1 MKKSIFSDFEPKGI
15 IKNDEKRI
23 RYIDVLYVIGILLVV
38 WGHSHPIDESWHG
51 TWYSHL
57 NGFIYTFHMP
67 LFFFIGGYLM
77 VGSKSVEKLGYF
89 KWALGKILK
98 FLIPYLVL
106 TALAYYPKSLLGDTS
121 DTVTLSLQ
129 YFLTTT
135 FLIPRI
141 GVWGH
146 FWFIPTFLILD
157 LLWGAWR
164 VNVYKHK
171 LIYRWGLIIGFIVSL
186 AIAIFPILSD
196 YFVLYDI
203 SQVALFYACGI
214 LTALIKPIL
223 WDKHWKNWIWIV
235 VGTVGTFF
243 LYPYGNAAFRYTPIL
258 GGDAIFPYSDQP
270 FVFCP
275 FINFIVGMFVVWA
288 CWNLAKSLSALKST
302 KFAEKITQYNFTI
315 YLYSWPAQSLFDV
328 ILRRL
333 GVNWLVIIAI
343 LFVIGFVVPLT
354 IIFIYKKATF
364 LHCKFMDYLIGIQT
378 VS

>member
-1 MKKSIFSDFEPKGI
+1 MIKTLFSEFNPKGL
-15 IKNDEKRI
+15 IKSDDKRF

-77 VGSKSVEKLGYF
+77 VFSRSVEELGYF
-89 KWALGKILK
+89 KWALGKICK
-98 FLIPYLVL
+98 FLVPYIVL

-121 DTVTLSLQ
+121 DIVSLSFE

-157 LLWGAWR
+157 LAWGAWR
-164 VNVYKHK
+164 ACVKKSNFVY
-171 LIYRWGLIIGFIVSL
+171 RAGLIIGFLVSL
-186 AIAIFPILSD
+186 ALAIFPLLSD
-196 YFVLYDI
+196 YFVLYDL
-203 SQVALFYACGI
+203 SQVALFYASGI
-214 LTALIKPIL
+214 ITALLKPVL
-223 WDKHWKNWIWIV
+223 WDKHWKNWLWIV
-235 VGTVGTFF
+235 IGALGTYF
-243 LYPYGNAAFRYTPIL
+243 LYPFGNAAFRYTPII
-258 GGDAIFPYSDQP
+258 GGDMFYPYSDQP
-270 FVFCP
+270 IKYIP
-275 FINFIVGMFVVWA
+275 FNNFIVGMFLVWA
-288 CWNLAKSLSALKST
+288 CWNLGKSLSVFKFTKSS
-302 KFAEKITQYNFTI
+302 KIITQYNFTI
-315 YLYSWPAQSLFDV
+315 YLYSWPIQAFTDV
-328 ILRRL
+328 ILRRI
-333 GVNWLVIIAI
+333 GTNWLIIIAI
-343 LFVIGFVVPLT
+343 LFAIGFIVPAA

-378 VS
+378 TK